1 MHDEHDDHDHD
12 HDHDHEDMEL
22 SDVFSELDMQAES
35 QVFLELRG
43 QNLELLKVAAQVA
56 GFSGSHSP
64 LKPNDLRTAMKS
76 IWEVY
81 SEFYQWIDP
90 EEDSEEDEDDED
102 DE

>member
-12 HDHDHEDMEL
+12 HDHDHEDMDL
-22 SDVFSELDMQAES
+22 ADVFDNLDMESES

-56 GFSGSHSP
+56 GYSGSHAA
-64 LKPNDLRTAMKS
+64 LKPNDLRTALKS

-90 EEDSEEDEDDED
+90 EEDSEDEGDEDDE
-102 DE
+102 

>member
-1 MHDEHDDHDHD
+1 MHDEHDE
-12 HDHDHEDMEL
+12 HDHEHEHEDMDL
-22 SDVFSELDMQAES
+22 ADVIGDLNMEAES

-56 GFSGSHSP
+56 GYTGSHSP
-64 LKPNDLRTAMKS
+64 LKPNDLRSALKS

-90 EEDSEEDEDDED
+90 EEDSDDED
-102 DE
+102 SDDEDEE